1 MPILLE
7 IPAQK
12 ATQNEVRVA
21 AMVACDR
28 QGFIRFEAY
37 DKKSPR
43 TFTLPP
49 GCTFPWKQFFLKL
62 RIAWFRSANADI
74 PPAFR
79 LQRKI
84 DEQLLDEIAS
94 QPEENLPQI
103 FAALRKAG
111 YFCALPK

>member
-7 IPAQK
+7 IPAQEQ
-12 ATQNEVRVA
+12 TGNESRIA
-21 AMVACDR
+21 ALTHCDR
-28 QGFIRFEAY
+28 QGYMKFEAF

-43 TFTLPP
+43 IFTLRP
-49 GCTFPWKQFFLKL
+49 GCVFPWKSFFLKL
-62 RIAWFRSANADI
+62 RIAWFRSANNDI
-74 PPAFR
+74 PFMFR

-84 DEQLLDEIAS
+84 DEQLLDEIAL
-94 QPEENLPQI
+94 QPEENLPQV